1 MKNHTNIGR
10 IVGTG
15 MLTSFVVGMLS
26 NFKLQ
31 ADLFEDGGLMVNAAA
46 HTDKISMI
54 TLLGLTTGLISTMI
68 AALVLSSFRHRAP
81 VLATTYFALVVV
93 GLAISVLEY
102 SSLFAFSSLSKAYLA
117 AGMENSASFNAAKA
131 VLFGLR
137 DGIHYPDK
145 LISGTGFLILFAFFY
160 KLRLVPRPIAL
171 FSMFTVPLQL
181 FAVGRAMF
189 GHDVIYVMIA
199 PVSLAV
205 LTVITWLLIKGFADE
220 NIKDVSRLAASTG
233 SG

>member
-1 MKNHTNIGR
+1 MKNYKTLGR
-10 IVGTG
+10 IVGIG

-31 ADLFEDGGLMVNAAA
+31 ADLFKGGGLMVNAAT

-54 TLLGLTTGLISTMI
+54 TLLGLTTGLISTVI
-68 AALVLSSFRHRAP
+68 AALVSNLFRRRAP

-93 GLAISVLEY
+93 GLAVSLLEY

-117 AGMENSASFNAAKA
+117 AGIDKADSFDGAKA

-145 LISGTGFLILFAFFY
+145 LISGTGFFMLFAIFY
-160 KLRLVPRPIAL
+160 KLRVIPRPIAL
-171 FSMFTVPLQL
+171 FAMLTVPLQL
-181 FAVGRAMF
+181 IAVGRAMF
-189 GHDVIYVMIA
+189 GHDVIYLLIA
-199 PVSLAV
+199 PISVAV
-205 LTVITWLLIKGFADE
+205 LMVITCLLIKGFADA
-220 NIKDVSRLAASTG
+220 NGKHAKTLPASTP